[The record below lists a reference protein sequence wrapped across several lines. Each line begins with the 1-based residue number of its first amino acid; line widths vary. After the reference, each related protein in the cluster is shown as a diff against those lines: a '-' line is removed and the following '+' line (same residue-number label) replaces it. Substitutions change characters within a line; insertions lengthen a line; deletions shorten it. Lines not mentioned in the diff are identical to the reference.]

1 MEFLDQ
7 IDWLLFQWINDQ
19 SANMLF
25 DHVLPLLRNKYFW
38 IPFYG
43 FLISFFLFNWKKRGL
58 IISFY
63 LLLVFFACDSI
74 NSRILKPTFG
84 RIRPC
89 REPERMEIVVQ
100 RVHCSG
106 GFSFPS
112 SHAVNHAG
120 LAVFLWLFFRKPKK
134 SWPYLFLFWAFAIG
148 YSQVYVG
155 VHYPMDVIAGFMI
168 GGVIGTGIFALFRN
182 TDKLLFKE
190 ALI

>member
-1 MEFLDQ
+1 
-7 IDWLLFQWINDQ
+7 
-19 SANMLF
+19 
-25 DHVLPLLRNKYFW
+25 
-38 IPFYG
+38 
-43 FLISFFLFNWKKRGL
+43 
-58 IISFY
+58 
-63 LLLVFFACDSI
+63 
-74 NSRILKPTFG
+74 
-84 RIRPC
+84 
-89 REPERMEIVVQ
+89 
-100 RVHCSG
+100 VHCSG